1 MAKRRMFS
9 LDIVDS
15 DTFLDLPV
23 SSQALYFHL
32 GMRADDR
39 GYVAKARAVI
49 KMIGASLGDLEALVN
64 KKFVLLRDNGLI
76 LIKGWKI
83 NNCIQPTRLVE
94 TTYTEDLMKLFY
106 DENNSYTEKPT
117 NNPVLNECQQI
128 VNKLST
134 QDSIGKESIVK
145 NNLLPHTCVHEEEV
159 KHNPTLDEI
168 TIFVKQNNL
177 SVNPKQFYNHY
188 NALNWRIK
196 DEPITNWKVLLLTWE
211 KTKLSSID
219 ASATND
225 PEWLKN
231 YVESF
236 ESQVEDL

>member
-1 MAKRRMFS
+1 MFS

-15 DTFLDLPV
+15 DTFLDLPI

-117 NNPVLNECQQI
+117 NNPVLNGCQQL
-128 VNKLST
+128 VNKVST
-134 QDSIGKESIVK
+134 QDSIGKNSIGYLDTQESIENEEILTIPTLEEIDK
-145 NNLLPHTCVHEEEV
+145 FCIENNL
-159 KHNPTLDEI
+159 K
-168 TIFVKQNNL
+168 
-177 SVNPKQFYNHY
+177 VNPKKFFLHY
-188 NALNWRIK
+188 
-196 DEPITNWKVLLLTWE
+196 ESTNWKIGERPIRDWTSVLRAWE
-211 KTKLSSID
+211 YNSKKATTSSTCKVAGKPD
-219 ASATND
+219 
-225 PEWLKN
+225 WLEEYERN
-231 YVESF
+231 FMDGVEN
-236 ESQVEDL
+236 L